1 MQDFASSRYSR
12 QVRFAPI
19 GEEGQRKLRA
29 ASAAIVGCGALG
41 SVIAEILAR
50 AGVGKLVLID
60 RDTLEESN
68 LQRQFLY
75 DTGDVR
81 EGLPKVE
88 AAKRRLAAV
97 NPEVEIVAHN
107 ESLRAEN
114 AERLLAGAQVLLDG
128 TDNFPARYLLND
140 FAVANDIPWVYG
152 AAVSSHGLTMTIL
165 PRETACLRCVF
176 PEPPPEGSSPTCAS
190 AGVLASVTA
199 TIGAIEAVEA
209 IKILTG
215 HPERAS
221 RELLSVDLWQG
232 PIHALHPERR
242 TDCPSCGETAKT
254 STPMTTSF
262 SPGSPRNISA
272 ESLCGRNAVQIS
284 PIESGACELAAE
296 GERLAK
302 LAEIVSQ
309 NKFLLRFKGE
319 GLEASLFP
327 DGRVIVWET
336 TDVEQAC
343 AFFHRY
349 FPKG

>member
-1 MQDFASSRYSR
+1 MQDFSKSRYSR

-19 GEEGQRKLRA
+19 GEEGQRRLRA
-29 ASAAIVGCGALG
+29 STAAIVGCGALG
-41 SVIAEILAR
+41 SVAAEILVR
-50 AGVGKLVLID
+50 AGIGKLVLVD

-75 DTGDVR
+75 DTSDVR

-97 NPEVEIVAHN
+97 NPEVEVVAHN

-114 AERLLAGAQVLLDG
+114 AGRLLAGAQLLLDG

-140 FAVANDIPWVYG
+140 FAVANRIPWIYG

-176 PEPPPEGSSPTCAS
+176 PEAPPTDATPTCAS

-199 TIGAIEAVEA
+199 TIASIEAAEA

-215 HPERAS
+215 HPERVS
-221 RELLSVDLWQG
+221 RELLSIDLWQG
-232 PIHALHPERR
+232 PIHCLHPERR
-242 TDCPSCGETAKT
+242 TDCTSCGDSAKT
-254 STPMTTSF
+254 SAPMTGASNPN
-262 SPGSPRNISA
+262 SSRAISA

-284 PIESGACELAAE
+284 PIDAGPCELAAE
-296 GERLAK
+296 SARLGK

-336 TDVEQAC
+336 IDVEQATS
-343 AFFHRY
+343 FYHRY